1 VSRTIADLIQD
12 RFGLPTEAGRDRAA
26 EGPLALLLSH
36 RTQRRYKPDAVP
48 DDVLE
53 MALAAAL
60 SAPSKSD
67 LQQVGIVV
75 VRDRAR
81 QTTIGGWI
89 PDMPWIAQ
97 APLFL
102 VFCGDHRRMR
112 RVSELRGRPF
122 PNDTLDMFMNAAVD
136 AGLVLQAFITAAEAL
151 GLGCCPI
158 SVVRNHVEKLAAL
171 LELPPGVFPV
181 AGLCVGYPLQPGWI
195 SLRLPPAITVHTD
208 RYDDRDLPAQLEAYD
223 RRREA
228 RHATRR
234 RASATWSGSGTPS
247 PTAGRRTRPA
257 STRHRSGTTS
267 ARSSAGTGSGSPDLP
282 GGPPPARRRAGGY
295 GPGSK
300 HAPRRPSSQ
309 MHSSGRPS
317 GAAATTTVPL
327 HPGRRV
333 SCTVTTTATIAI
345 TSRTPVTKTRRSR
358 RWLRLIPA
366 SRFQC
371 ARRSTRHMAV
381 NSTRANAPASAA
393 MTTKMMT
400 FSATGIGW
408 RRARYRGT
416 AAVRTAALDHPAAL

>member
-1 VSRTIADLIQD
+1 MSRTIADLIQD
-12 RFGLPTEAGRDRAA
+12 RFGLPTAAGRDRAA

-36 RTQRRYKPDAVP
+36 RTQRRYTPDGVP

-97 APLFL
+97 APLFM

-136 AGLVLQAFITAAEAL
+136 AGLALQAFITAAEAL

-228 RHATRR
+228 RHATPKESQRYVER
-234 RASATWSGSGTPS
+234 FGYTEPYGWSEDKARQYSTPE
-247 PTAGRRTRPA
+247 
-257 STRHRSGTTS
+257 RHNF
-267 ARSSAGTGSGSPDLP
+267 
-282 GGPPPARRRAGGY
+282 GPF
-295 GPGSK
+295 
-300 HAPRRPSSQ
+300 
-309 MHSSGRPS
+309 
-317 GAAATTTVPL
+317 
-327 HPGRRV
+327 
-333 SCTVTTTATIAI
+333 I
-345 TSRTPVTKTRRSR
+345 
-358 RWLRLIPA
+358 
-366 SRFQC
+366 
-371 ARRSTRHMAV
+371 
-381 NSTRANAPASAA
+381 
-393 MTTKMMT
+393 
-400 FSATGIGW
+400 
-408 RRARYRGT
+408 RGHGFGL
-416 AAVRTAALDHPAAL
+416 A

>member
-1 VSRTIADLIQD
+1 VRRTIADLIQE

-36 RTQRRYKPDAVP
+36 RTQRRYKPDRVP

-75 VRDRAR
+75 VRDRAK

-97 APLFL
+97 APLFM

-171 LELPPGVFPV
+171 LELPAGVFPV
-181 AGLCVGYPLQPGWI
+181 AGLCAGYPLQPGWI

-208 RYDDRDLPAQLEAYD
+208 RYDDRDLPAQLEDYD

-228 RHATRR
+228 RHATPKESQRYVER
-234 RASATWSGSGTPS
+234 FGYTEPYGWSEDKARQYSTPE
-247 PTAGRRTRPA
+247 
-257 STRHRSGTTS
+257 RHNF
-267 ARSSAGTGSGSPDLP
+267 
-282 GGPPPARRRAGGY
+282 GPF
-295 GPGSK
+295 
-300 HAPRRPSSQ
+300 
-309 MHSSGRPS
+309 
-317 GAAATTTVPL
+317 
-327 HPGRRV
+327 
-333 SCTVTTTATIAI
+333 I
-345 TSRTPVTKTRRSR
+345 
-358 RWLRLIPA
+358 
-366 SRFQC
+366 
-371 ARRSTRHMAV
+371 
-381 NSTRANAPASAA
+381 
-393 MTTKMMT
+393 
-400 FSATGIGW
+400 
-408 RRARYRGT
+408 RGHGFGL
-416 AAVRTAALDHPAAL
+416 A